1 MLESRYALKYSMPH
15 SVVHIIDNSMYT
27 GELPTVVADD
37 PSLYSTLVV
46 SGAPMGADNEII
58 SINRSDVLN
67 VAYGMSNLSPADIKK
82 YGQTVTYPSSILSQN
97 APIKFMRVTP
107 PDSTYAF
114 SCLLIQWKWDGNTMH
129 VRFKTTSGNGNNG
142 LPPGVIHSSFKNT
155 ERLNNILVN
164 KFKQD
169 NVPDDSDGSKWTQR
183 VFMTA
188 IAAGRGKV
196 YNFFNYSINL
206 TQQTRRPANVRYLFS
221 TMDTRVSQVVEQF
234 AASLVNENNSTRL
247 DAIDSVNVAVGKRVK
262 GSSILIP
269 TINESAIKELYNE
282 YMQHMKEMIDAQ
294 IPPVY
299 GTRDMQFVSD
309 VYKTMNVNIFE
320 AIYGRYIYNG
330 DTDVK
335 LPYYQVDMVDLEIPR
350 LPEANRIKTYLDGDA
365 TEYSTNPTD
374 IQSILVAKSYG
385 IENGAD
391 TYHVGDV
398 FCNAPTSLSI
408 QVITGINQYTGAV
421 TSIPISQI
429 WKSNDHTDVNN
440 KDMIRGYVSSIN
452 DSTAITN
459 AINTLLTTRKLIPRS
474 KIDETDATKYVYTPD
489 YVIVGLTD
497 ALNTGNKLMSFAI
510 YKVEYAKQ
518 SITSNKAPTIQNT
531 TPTEGNDIYKMLVY
545 PDTQVTSF
553 AIKTGVPATDTSP
566 YLTTPGSTVIN
577 TADGTVYVTGYN
589 IATDANDKLTVQSQN
604 KFSIGSVPT
613 KVAVSTDI
621 IGASY
626 DDMIY
631 MEYGSVTLTWKI
643 VGGTFAADSQTPVTK
658 YVLGD
663 LVKLGTGVGGH
674 TVPVDTYFKVTKVT
688 LVDPTNPST
697 SRQVLEVAPAV
708 GGVIEGT
715 QIHPDKYAT
724 TDTYRKLT
732 EEPAEFNPR
741 SYLKLA
747 NGALDPGE
755 DGDTFAGNE
764 WYQAISDITP
774 AVDPGTGLV
783 IIIDAQNINVT
794 TKPADAAP
802 AYIYR
807 YTVGGTMGSLYRY
820 GLANVDIPSNYYAQN
835 YGINPN
841 SETGGI
847 PVEYGYAGFFDDAI
861 SDIEFKWRYSEL
873 LVRAYRG
880 EIDPRISS
888 PTRCPAKYL
897 FDGGTNTIVGQTIL
911 PYIKYKPVDI
921 INASTIYTD
930 DEKEAILLDETL
942 ISSITEFAD
951 VDVKQA
957 MYDLMILRVYQGMP
971 EDMRPLGPGSGL
983 SLHLD
988 AGVTDANTAM
998 LVNQSFTKRFDNP
1011 NASWDI
1017 GGFVSSADGIS
1028 YTYIKQIVDN
1038 LFSHMRQ
1045 YSVNKPYTGKYSNIA
1060 PTEYTGFFPDI
1071 DTTDWELR
1079 QLLYTSGGNAW
1090 IMDINGNLQ
1099 RQSQR
1104 TLDREATGT
1113 SDLIQESNMRTL
1125 SQLVYL
1131 LQNKINSYLLEYN
1144 DDGVLQT
1151 LKDEVDNMFSN
1162 WVGNLVQ
1169 DLDIYFKRDINPE
1182 DGGEIVVCYVSVTF
1196 RGLIL
1201 RVPIIVNVQRRTT
1214 SE

>member
-37 PSLYSTLVV
+37 PSLYATLVV
-46 SGAPMGADNEII
+46 TGAPMGADNEII

-82 YGQTVTYPSSILSQN
+82 YGQTVTYPSSVLSQN

-114 SCLLIQWKWDGNTMH
+114 SCLLVQWKWDGNTMH

-155 ERLNNILVN
+155 ERLNNVLVN
-164 KFKQD
+164 RFKD
-169 NVPDDSDGSKWTQR
+169 DKAHDDSDGSDWKQR

-188 IAAGRGKV
+188 IAAGRGKI
-196 YNFFNYSINL
+196 YDNFNYSINL
-206 TQQTRRPANVRYLFS
+206 TQQSRRPANVRYLFS

-234 AASLVNENNSTRL
+234 AASLVNENNALRL

-269 TINESAIKELYNE
+269 TVNEVAIKELYAE
-282 YMQHMKEMIDAQ
+282 YMLHMKEMMDAE

-299 GTRDMQFVSD
+299 GTKDMKFVSD
-309 VYKTMNVNIFE
+309 VYATMSVNIFD
-320 AIYGRYIYNG
+320 AIYGRYVYNG

-350 LPEANRIKTYLDGDA
+350 LPEANRIKTFLGESGDPDV
-365 TEYSTNPTD
+365 TDYSANPTD
-374 IQSILVAKSYG
+374 VQSILINKTYG
-385 IENGAD
+385 IENATD
-391 TYHVGDV
+391 TYHIGDI
-398 FCNAPTSLSI
+398 FCNAPTSLTL

-421 TSIPISQI
+421 TYIPISQI
-429 WKSNDHTDVNN
+429 WTDPSKKTASDADDY
-440 KDMIRGYVSSIN
+440 KDMLRGYVSSVNNASSIKA
-452 DSTAITN
+452 AITV
-459 AINTLLTTRKLIPRS
+459 LLTSRKLVPRIKEVVDS
-474 KIDETDATKYVYTPD
+474 NNKYQDD

-497 ALNTGNKLMSFAI
+497 VPNVNKLNKFAI
-510 YKVEYAKQ
+510 YKVTYADQPVTK
-518 SITSNKAPTIQNT
+518 TTAPVIQDA
-531 TPTEGNDIYKMLVY
+531 TPIADADVYNILVF
-545 PDTQVTSF
+545 PASQVTSF
-553 AIKTGVPATDTSP
+553 AVAGSAYDEYID
-566 YLTTPGSTVIN
+566 TPGATVIDPAN
-577 TADGTVYVTGYN
+577 NSVYVNGYSKPSKSDD
-589 IATDANDKLTVQSQN
+589 ILEIQSDSR
-604 KFSIGSVPT
+604 FSIGVPPT
-613 KVAVSTDI
+613 KVAVATDT
-621 IGASY
+621 IGTSY

-631 MEYGSVTLTWKI
+631 KTTDNLTVEWKI
-643 VGGTFAADSQTPVTK
+643 LGGTPSAVAGTPIVGYTVNDLVELGGDVASTHTLFKITNVILDDPSNPTTSSQT
-658 YVLGD
+658 
-663 LVKLGTGVGGH
+663 
-674 TVPVDTYFKVTKVT
+674 
-688 LVDPTNPST
+688 
-697 SRQVLEVAPAV
+697 LEIAFVAGKGNGSKIKP
-708 GGVIEGT
+708 G
-715 QIHPDKYAT
+715 KYAT
-724 TDTYRKLT
+724 TDAYSLLT
-732 EEPAEFNPR
+732 EKPQDWATTYATYF
-741 SYLKLA
+741 KLD
-747 NGALDPGE
+747 NGQ
-755 DGDTFAGNE
+755 FAACTSADDWATGKC
-764 WYQAISDITP
+764 YAAISEN
-774 AVDPGTGLV
+774 PGTGLLV
-783 IIIDAQNINVT
+783 NVDAQNISVVIT
-794 TKPADAAP
+794 PKDAPP
-802 AYIYR
+802 AYIFR
-807 YTVGGTMGSLYRY
+807 YTVGGTQGSLYRY
-820 GLANVDIPSNYYAQN
+820 GMANVDIPANYYSLN

-841 SETGGI
+841 SELGGI
-847 PVEYGYAGFFDDAI
+847 PVENGYAGFFDDNI
-861 SDIEFKWRYSEL
+861 SEIEFKWRYSEL

-880 EIDPRISS
+880 DIDARISS
-888 PTRCPAKYL
+888 PTRCPAKFL

-911 PYIKYKPVDI
+911 PYMKYKPIDI

-930 DEKEAILLDETL
+930 DEKEAILLDNSL
-942 ISSITEFAD
+942 IDSITEFVD
-951 VDVKQA
+951 IDVKQA
-957 MYDLMILRVYQGMP
+957 MYDLMILRVYQKMP
-971 EDMRPLGPGSGL
+971 EEMRPIGPGSGL

-998 LVNQSFTKRFDNP
+998 LVNQSFSKRFDNP

-1038 LFSHMRQ
+1038 LFTHMRQ

-1169 DLDIYFKRDINPE
+1169 DLEIYFKRDINPE
-1182 DGGEIVVCYVSVTF
+1182 DGGEIVVCYVNVTF